1 MAKSVFLSFHYDRDA
16 WRVQQ
21 IINIGA
27 LQEQT
32 ILTAQKWE
40 QVKRKGDAAIRKW
53 IAEQMSYKRAVVV
66 LVGNQTANRP
76 WVRHEIAYAWDNR
89 KPLVGIRIH
98 GLRDRQQKTDRAG
111 ENPFSKVKL
120 EGGGSV
126 DDYVPLH
133 TPSGTSSQAVFA
145 SITKNL
151 TNWVEGASKRS

>member
-1 MAKSVFLSFHYDRDA
+1 MAKSVFFSFHYDRDA

-27 LQEQT
+27 LEEQT

-40 QVKRKGDAAIRKW
+40 EVKRKGDAAIEKW

-98 GLRDRQQKTDRAG
+98 GLQDRNRKTDRAG
-111 ENPFSKVKL
+111 ENPFLKVKL
-120 EGGGSV
+120 KGGGSV
-126 DDYVPLH
+126 GDYVPLH

-145 SITKNL
+145 TITKNL
-151 TNWVEGASKRS
+151 TGWVEGAYKRS

>member
-1 MAKSVFLSFHYDRDA
+1 MAKSVFFSFHYDRDA

-27 LQEQT
+27 LEEQT
-32 ILTAQKWE
+32 ILSAQKWE
-40 QVKRKGDAAIRKW
+40 QVKRKGEAAIKEW

-76 WVRHEIAYAWDNR
+76 WVRHEIAYAWDTR

-98 GLRDRQQKTDRAG
+98 GLRDRHQKTDPAG
-111 ENPFSKVKL
+111 ENPFLKVNLK
-120 EGGGSV
+120 GGGSV
-126 DDYVPLH
+126 ADYVPLH
-133 TPSGTSSQAVFA
+133 TPSGTGSQAVFA

-151 TNWVEGASKRS
+151 NGWVEGAYKRS